1 MADRGAIALPAIRA
15 GHVASAYCQR
25 DWRVH
30 LRSPLAI
37 GGMLAGPLLLLLAI
51 GIGLGSAIG
60 GGAQHQILKV
70 IVPGL
75 VGMGVVLATSQRSIA
90 VFSDRTSGLTD
101 EIVAGPVT
109 VRIIVLAQTLSSTT
123 IATLQGLAV
132 FALAAMLGLAV
143 VPAHWLVFLIA
154 LVAFAFACAA
164 TCNAMGLMARR
175 PGSIQA
181 LLNLVV
187 NPLFFLSGALF
198 DVSATATPIR
208 VIALLNPFHYGVR
221 LLQDAYNPGG
231 LELALVPQS
240 AAVLIG
246 VAIVALLVS
255 ARSLRRR

>member
-101 EIVAGPVT
+101 DRDAAGACRFRPRRDART
-109 VRIIVLAQTLSSTT
+109 RRRARSLA
-123 IATLQGLAV
+123 GLPHRA
-132 FALAAMLGLAV
+132 
-143 VPAHWLVFLIA
+143 
-154 LVAFAFACAA
+154 
-164 TCNAMGLMARR
+164 
-175 PGSIQA
+175 S
-181 LLNLVV
+181 
-187 NPLFFLSGALF
+187 
-198 DVSATATPIR
+198 
-208 VIALLNPFHYGVR
+208 GVR
-221 LLQDAYNPGG
+221 LRVRGDL
-231 LELALVPQS
+231 
-240 AAVLIG
+240 
-246 VAIVALLVS
+246 
-255 ARSLRRR
+255 